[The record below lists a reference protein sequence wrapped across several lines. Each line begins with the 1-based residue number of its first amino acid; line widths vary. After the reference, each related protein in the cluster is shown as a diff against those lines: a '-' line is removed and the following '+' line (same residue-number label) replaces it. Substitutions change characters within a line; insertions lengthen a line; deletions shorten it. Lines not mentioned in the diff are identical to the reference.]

1 MKILILSLILFLP
14 QAAIAGF
21 FDSIGDALKEA
32 SGEAKEAG
40 QGITEWVEEV
50 PAVTGDILPEISITD
65 EEKGIITKIGCVV
78 ATGGIPLG
86 CAPDAIGGAMDLLF
100 DDDE

>member
-1 MKILILSLILFLP
+1 VSVKSEDKMKILILSLILLLP

-32 SGEAKEAG
+32 AGDAKEAG
-40 QGITEWVEEV
+40 QGIT
-50 PAVTGDILPEISITD
+50 D
-65 EEKGIITKIGCVV
+65 EEKGVITKIGCIV

-100 DDDE
+100 DDGE